1 IGIQRIELR
10 RHRAQNHIGQR
21 FDPAQRMIPVN
32 AVFDIDVAEQGV
44 LFMVDAAHEN
54 NQFLNADVIISASQP
69 AWMLENLLNQ
79 HPANR
84 SLDLAP
90 FGRWALRDEAAQRRS
105 ALRYAGRE
113 S

>member
-1 IGIQRIELR
+1 
-10 RHRAQNHIGQR
+10 
-21 FDPAQRMIPVN
+21 MIPVN

-79 HPANR
+79 HPAKADR
-84 SLDLAP
+84 HGHLLEELLARP
-90 FGRWALRDEAAQRRS
+90 EALGDSPETDSTACIGS
-105 ALRYAGRE
+105 EGK
-113 S
+113 